1 MANIVP
7 LTLLGGFRLL
17 PLSLLLKQPQKLKAE
32 FQEENEKPC
41 ARVQPGGKADDGKL
55 DKF

>member
-1 MANIVP
+1 MSQGLKP
-7 LTLLGGFRLL
+7 LVGKLVRLPFWL
-17 PLSLLLKQPQKLKAE
+17 VLKQPQDLKAE

-41 ARVQPGGKADDGKL
+41 ARIQPGGKADNGKL